1 MELNKLEKKQKYQR
15 EWIKTRRQEWVEE
28 NGPCKHCGT
37 WDKLEVDHIKPDL
50 KSMHTASIWSR
61 TAEVRKKE
69 LSNCQVLCK
78 SCHLKKTLAE
88 RPKPQH
94 GSVTMYD
101 DYKCRCD
108 LCKQAKS
115 KYQMKIRNPKKY
127 KELYGNE

>member
-37 WDKLEVDHIKPDL
+37 WDKLEVDHIKPEL

-69 LSNCQVLCK
+69 IHFCMRAWHQVELLLMLL
-78 SCHLKKTLAE
+78 LKNTK
-88 RPKPQH
+88 
-94 GSVTMYD
+94 
-101 DYKCRCD
+101 
-108 LCKQAKS
+108 
-115 KYQMKIRNPKKY
+115 N
-127 KELYGNE
+127 